1 MAGDALYRG
10 GRIVEDACWAHARR
24 KFYDLYELERSP
36 IAEEALGWIAALY
49 VIERDIRGRTPEVRR
64 SVRVARTAPLLN
76 SLKNWLEYTLQQ
88 ISVKSGLA
96 KAIRYSL
103 THWQALALLRRRTHR
118 DR

>member
-76 SLKNWLEYTLQQ
+76 SLKTGLNTRCSRSRLSPVWL
-88 ISVKSGLA
+88 KRSGT
-96 KAIRYSL
+96 R
-103 THWQALALLRRRTHR
+103 
-118 DR
+118 